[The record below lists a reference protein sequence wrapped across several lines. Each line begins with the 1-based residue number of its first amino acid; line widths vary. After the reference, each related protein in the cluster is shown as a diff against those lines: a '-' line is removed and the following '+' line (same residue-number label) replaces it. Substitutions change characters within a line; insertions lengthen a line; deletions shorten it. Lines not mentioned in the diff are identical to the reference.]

1 MGSSRSILSGGPA
14 KFAGRFYRDHGE
26 GAVMTE
32 LTTEERIL
40 NGFLRV
46 ILDCEL
52 NAAERQAAAAS
63 LRSGRLVECL
73 LSVLEFTDEKRHPSE
88 VSHSQPAAAEKAA
101 LARPVDSNE
110 KRAQRSKSELLSPD
124 ELFDLVR
131 KRKVSK
137 SALTDIIER
146 LNSGIVLSVGDD
158 ASMREILHV
167 FKSVASDAEWIT
179 LTRAVNGQIV
189 NDSYLNRILG
199 R

>member
-1 MGSSRSILSGGPA
+1 
-14 KFAGRFYRDHGE
+14 
-26 GAVMTE
+26 MTE

-73 LSVLEFTDEKRHPSE
+73 LAVLEFSDEKRVETQHSPASLPKASASE
-88 VSHSQPAAAEKAA
+88 RVIGPPKKTSKAGG
-101 LARPVDSNE
+101 V
-110 KRAQRSKSELLSPD
+110 QILSPD
-124 ELFDLVR
+124 DLFKLVR

-137 SALTDIIER
+137 TALTEVIER
-146 LNSGIVLSVGDD
+146 LNSGLVLGVGED
-158 ASMREILHV
+158 ASMREILDT

-179 LTRAVNGQIV
+179 LTRAVSGEIV
-189 NDSYLNRILG
+189 NDSYLHRILG